1 MALKSYLIDDN
12 LLRMYMSPKH
22 EVKKDG
28 KTVMYRLIQGDSELE
43 LKKQPENAETR
54 TIYFGQKIFTTDDLT
69 EQQFIESK
77 PYYGTKIKHY
87 DPLAETTK
95 RVAEKKKTVNLL
107 KEVIGFDDD
116 KIRTVGYRLF
126 GRTALEYI
134 KEGNLNGLHDELID
148 YAGENPEVMQLK
160 IDDKENAEALYA
172 AFLVASGVLE
182 VSIDDRHVVW
192 GDNQSRVYSV
202 PNGTSALD
210 GLVEY
215 FKTAEG
221 REVKK
226 EASLRVEKKAGEN
239 ASKKVEVDEDDSEY
253 ATETPARR
261 GRPATNK

>member
-1 MALKSYLIDDN
+1 MALKSYLIDDS

-43 LKKQPENAETR
+43 LKKQPENADTR
-54 TIYFGQKIFTTDDLT
+54 TIYFGQKIFTTDDAT

-87 DPLAETTK
+87 DPLAESTK
-95 RVAEKKKTVNLL
+95 RVADKKKTVNLL
-107 KEVIGFDDD
+107 KEVVGFDDD

-126 GRTALEYI
+126 GRTALEYM
-134 KEGNLNGLHDELID
+134 KEGNLNALHDELID
-148 YAGENPEVMQLK
+148 YAGENPELMQLK

-182 VSIDDRHVVW
+182 VSIDDREVVW
-192 GDNQSRVYSV
+192 GDNQSRVFSV
-202 PNGTSALD
+202 PNGVSALD
-210 GLVEY
+210 GLVEF
-215 FKTAEG
+215 FKTSEG

-239 ASKKVEVDEDDSEY
+239 ASKKVDADDEKED
-253 ATETPARR
+253 ETPARKA
-261 GRPATNK
+261 GRPAVNK